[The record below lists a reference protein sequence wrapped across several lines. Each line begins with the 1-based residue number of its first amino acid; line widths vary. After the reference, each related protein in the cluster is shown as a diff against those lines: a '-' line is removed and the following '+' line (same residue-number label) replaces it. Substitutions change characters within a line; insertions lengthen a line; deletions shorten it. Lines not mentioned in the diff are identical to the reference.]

1 MFSKMAAWELAPAQD
16 LDHPLLSQKR
26 LLNPQSQR
34 LLNLQSPILPLR
46 RLAPQK
52 DGNVHGLQS
61 QMPIAAHN
69 GDILEFQMLIA
80 AMEALMLWT
89 HAAHW
94 KQMVQFHAMKL
105 QAQDLMTKKMNLSM
119 RLQNAHLRVG
129 TGAAPRGLLQLM
141 DTAARVEDGL
151 EILML
156 TATMEALMRWTN
168 AARRPNLVISNASF
182 LKEHALHHQMIALVM
197 QE

>member
-89 HAAHW
+89 HAAH
-94 KQMVQFHAMKL
+94 
-105 QAQDLMTKKMNLSM
+105 
-119 RLQNAHLRVG
+119 
-129 TGAAPRGLLQLM
+129 
-141 DTAARVEDGL
+141 
-151 EILML
+151 
-156 TATMEALMRWTN
+156 
-168 AARRPNLVISNASF
+168 
-182 LKEHALHHQMIALVM
+182 
-197 QE
+197 